1 MVRVKNKGLVISSL
15 NFRHERF
22 LPGFIKME
30 NGLFRANV
38 GVLGIVFMSI
48 GGN

>member
-1 MVRVKNKGLVISSL
+1 MVHVKNKGLVISSP

-30 NGLFRANV
+30 NGVFRANV
-38 GVLGIVFMSI
+38 GVLGILFVSI
-48 GGN
+48 GRN

>member
-1 MVRVKNKGLVISSL
+1 MVHVKNKGLVISSL

-22 LPGFIKME
+22 LLGFVKMG
-30 NGLFRANV
+30 NGVFRANV
-38 GVLGIVFMSI
+38 GVPGILFMSI